1 MTNQN
6 PTRKPKRAKKITI
19 QFVEDKNGKGSY
31 KLADSKAGK

>member
-19 QFVEDKNGKGSY
+19 QYVVDKNGKASY
-31 KLADSKAGK
+31 QLADSKAGK